1 MLFLKTSVG
10 NKYYDSIGSFRWS
23 TACVL
28 LLVLQAVSAIML
40 PYACSVIA
48 CIASVVLFP
57 LVVGIQDCRSTLST
71 VYSYIRK

>member
-1 MLFLKTSVG
+1 
-10 NKYYDSIGSFRWS
+10 
-23 TACVL
+23 
-28 LLVLQAVSAIML
+28 ML